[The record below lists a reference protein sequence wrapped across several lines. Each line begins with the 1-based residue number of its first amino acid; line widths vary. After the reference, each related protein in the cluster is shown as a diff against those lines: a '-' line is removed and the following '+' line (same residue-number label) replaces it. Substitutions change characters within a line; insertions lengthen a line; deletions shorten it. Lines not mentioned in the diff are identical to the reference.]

1 MCKCLTFFFDC
12 GITGAGQ
19 IPEILL
25 IRQPTIGQWLMMA
38 TLFGVTG
45 CFLLPGGQA
54 VDAAMV
60 VHTAGAAQ
68 HTAAV
73 RLPVESARVYS
84 AMLKVLERDP
94 EINVVS
100 QNDKGML
107 LEVVEAGERMTGQ
120 VTNLGSAESLLYVW
134 ADAGNSG
141 RTGSELTSVVIEAVC
156 EELGVEFER
165 IDY

>member
-1 MCKCLTFFFDC
+1 
-12 GITGAGQ
+12 
-19 IPEILL
+19 
-25 IRQPTIGQWLMMA
+25 
-38 TLFGVTG
+38 
-45 CFLLPGGQA
+45 
-54 VDAAMV
+54 
-60 VHTAGAAQ
+60 
-68 HTAAV
+68 
-73 RLPVESARVYS
+73 
-84 AMLKVLERDP
+84 MLKVLERDP